1 DYATIVEDSEAE
13 RVGVRVLPP
22 VTNDDEA
29 TAQGEPED
37 SLVWVLRPRAN
48 ICRVWAGELTAGA
61 PGRLLRRPVFALT
74 ENRPYYGQ
82 VTAYEGSLVTIR
94 HGDQMTQVP
103 VSDVE
108 EVAPVIVFLLHKAQL
123 MRRLESR
130 SAIGQAHTRLLDRL
144 MGTEEAP
151 GTRDVRRLLTGIAP
165 VAAHPRPTAT
175 LTWMDPRTGRDSSC
189 SVRHVIDF
197 GFYVD
202 GNHDVPAD
210 TALGAHFWE
219 DPNFPGPPSG
229 PQPTPVSTRLL
240 GPRPRRTPARRAAR
254 TSPAGLEEV
263 PPTPDQSRDHLVP
276 PGAADQSRFVEFMDA
291 LDTSPFD
298 TAHSDQ
304 GSLATAPPA
313 QTTTPS
319 AGPGRRTRS
328 DENPFSTVD
337 ASMRILAALA
347 EQPDLLQ
354 HYARQ
359 LGDQERDPK
368 RPRYSSISD
377 LQPTDDSTGRLDR
390 QHSFRPSA
398 RQQDVHALTCADDHR
413 DLPPLPRE
421 PSHGDLKAA
430 LGVLGT
436 YSEEFF
442 DPNTRSLVSA
452 AKDFAEE
459 LSDYEPWSSN
469 EVKTLAFW
477 FSNIF
482 AAYRRSCEHDLD
494 HGSAT
499 RLDVRSR
506 FSMQDPELSGMLLK
520 MSRQRMR
527 MQLPSSASVDAG
539 RSNVQATGL
548 PTRSVRGNP
557 KEAPKRQV
565 PTEVGLA
572 TPRQGGKQ
580 LCLRFIS
587 ARGCPS
593 ASADR
598 CTHSFLGHF
607 VPTTKLDP
615 VVKAHVQDKLGGLRP
630 DLQHL

>member
-1 DYATIVEDSEAE
+1 
-13 RVGVRVLPP
+13 
-22 VTNDDEA
+22 
-29 TAQGEPED
+29 
-37 SLVWVLRPRAN
+37 
-48 ICRVWAGELTAGA
+48 
-61 PGRLLRRPVFALT
+61 
-74 ENRPYYGQ
+74 
-82 VTAYEGSLVTIR
+82 
-94 HGDQMTQVP
+94 MTQVP

-219 DPNFPGPPSG
+219 DPNFPGPSSG

-240 GPRPRRTPARRAAR
+240 GPRPRRTQARRAAR

-328 DENPFSTVD
+328 DENPFPTVD

-354 HYARQ
+354 HYAQQ

-413 DLPPLPRE
+413 GKSPGSFVDYARASLAAKFIPLPAILSRLYDFLFGVCGL
-421 PSHGDLKAA
+421 SVLHFRRFDLSAQ
-430 LGVLGT
+430 LGT
-436 YSEEFF
+436 TPTQANSTHATFL
-442 DPNTRSLVSA
+442 LV
-452 AKDFAEE
+452 
-459 LSDYEPWSSN
+459 
-469 EVKTLAFW
+469 
-477 FSNIF
+477 
-482 AAYRRSCEHDLD
+482 
-494 HGSAT
+494 
-499 RLDVRSR
+499 
-506 FSMQDPELSGMLLK
+506 
-520 MSRQRMR
+520 
-527 MQLPSSASVDAG
+527 
-539 RSNVQATGL
+539 
-548 PTRSVRGNP
+548 
-557 KEAPKRQV
+557 
-565 PTEVGLA
+565 
-572 TPRQGGKQ
+572 
-580 LCLRFIS
+580 
-587 ARGCPS
+587 
-593 ASADR
+593 
-598 CTHSFLGHF
+598 
-607 VPTTKLDP
+607 
-615 VVKAHVQDKLGGLRP
+615 
-630 DLQHL
+630 

>member
-219 DPNFPGPPSG
+219 DPNFPAPPSG

-254 TSPAGLEEV
+254 TSSAGLEEV

-328 DENPFSTVD
+328 DENPFPTVD

-377 LQPTDDSTGRLDR
+377 LQSTDDSTGRLDR

-413 DLPPLPRE
+413 GKSPGSFVDYARASLATKFIPLPAILSRLYDFLFGVCGLSVLHFRRFDLSAQLDYANTSQLNARNFSAGVDLPPLPRE

-442 DPNTRSLVSA
+442 DPNTRRLVSA

-459 LSDYEPWSSN
+459 LSDYEPWSSS

-506 FSMQDPELSGMLLK
+506 FSMQDP
-520 MSRQRMR
+520 
-527 MQLPSSASVDAG
+527 
-539 RSNVQATGL
+539 
-548 PTRSVRGNP
+548 
-557 KEAPKRQV
+557 
-565 PTEVGLA
+565 
-572 TPRQGGKQ
+572 
-580 LCLRFIS
+580 
-587 ARGCPS
+587 
-593 ASADR
+593 
-598 CTHSFLGHF
+598 
-607 VPTTKLDP
+607 
-615 VVKAHVQDKLGGLRP
+615 
-630 DLQHL
+630 